1 MSYPRKENIIGY
13 NNLFTA
19 EMIINSTPQMKIVP
33 FYVSFCLGPFGSDF
47 GPNRTHQNKITVYDN
62 TFLKPICML
71 SEQTCA
77 KLLACSSNI
86 LL

>member
-1 MSYPRKENIIGY
+1 M
-13 NNLFTA
+13 FTA
-19 EMIINSTPQMKIVP
+19 EMKINLTPQMKIMS
-33 FYVSFCLGPFGSDF
+33 FYVRSCLSPIESDF

-62 TFLKPICML
+62 KFLTPICML

>member
-1 MSYPRKENIIGY
+1 MITDNPNIIIKS
-13 NNLFTA
+13 A
-19 EMIINSTPQMKIVP
+19 PRMKIVS
-33 FYVSFCLGPFGSDF
+33 FYVSFCLSPIDFNF

-62 TFLKPICML
+62 KFLKPICMP
-71 SEQTCA
+71 SDQACA